1 MYGLIFLSYFGFI
14 AGFIFLTVCIA
25 CGLYYLSEFIEEYA
39 EFSKRIL
46 KRLIYIVIFLHLI
59 LFIVDGFPFFST
71 LFSIL
76 LHIIYF
82 INLRSFPCISVSS
95 YQFITAIIFTVLNNL
110 LWIWHF
116 RSYFGLLLTY
126 SSVYV
131 HKKDTKD
138 YTLGQIASFFAICIW
153 LIPFSLFVSL
163 PAGDNILPISS
174 NDYLSSGSS
183 INYMRSDKYKRIGM
197 IKSIFSKIKISM
209 EIIMQNIN
217 WNNRSQKNPCY
228 I

>member
-1 MYGLIFLSYFGFI
+1 M
-14 AGFIFLTVCIA
+14 
-25 CGLYYLSEFIEEYA
+25 
-39 EFSKRIL
+39 
-46 KRLIYIVIFLHLI
+46 IVIFLHLI
-59 LFIVDGFPFFST
+59 LLIVDGFPFFSII
-71 LFSIL
+71 FSIL
-76 LHIIYF
+76 SHIIYF

-95 YQFITAIIFTVLNNL
+95 YQFITAIIFTVLNHL

-116 RSYFGLLLTY
+116 RSYFSLLLTY
-126 SSVYV
+126 PFVYT

-163 PAGDNILPISS
+163 PAGDNVLPITS
-174 NDYLSSGSS
+174 NDYISSGSS

-209 EIIMQNIN
+209 EVAIQNIN
-217 WNNRSQKNPCY
+217 WNSRSQKNPCY